1 MVSKKNK
8 KKKNKINRIK
18 NLLNKKYTRN
28 NTGKQKQTKITHKN
42 DRYHE

>member
-18 NLLNKKYTRN
+18 NLLNKKYIRN
-28 NTGKQKQTKITHKN
+28 NTRKKQKQQK
-42 DRYHE
+42 